1 MLPSTCWSK
10 SKRHLFLSKPG
21 FTHSF
26 VWSSVT
32 FQTTLTC
39 LAGLLFTLTAFA
51 QQAYIGRYDDYIGFS
66 YASSPEL
73 QSDRASTSKGTHP
86 GRRIGPVTFNQRN
99 RGVRVPISGS

>member
-73 QSDRASTSKGTHP
+73 QSDRASTSKGTYP
-86 GRRIGPVTFNQRN
+86 GRRIRTSNLQSEKP
-99 RGVRVPISGS
+99 GSQSPGFG